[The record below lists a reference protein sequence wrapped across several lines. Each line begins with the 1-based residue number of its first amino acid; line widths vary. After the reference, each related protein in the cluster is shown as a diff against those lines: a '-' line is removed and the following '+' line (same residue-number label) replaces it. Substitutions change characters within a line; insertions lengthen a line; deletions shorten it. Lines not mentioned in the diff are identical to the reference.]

1 MKIIF
6 ALLLSTTLF
15 FTACSEDNDDNLV
28 AKTEANASFKFLNNW
43 DGTAISSTDFE
54 NTQYT
59 NANGETITM
68 TRLRYLISDVTFTK
82 ADGENITIN
91 GYKLIDVT
99 NNNLVY
105 TPEIKIPTDTYS
117 NVSFTYGFKTEDN
130 ITGLYPDLNSVN
142 FQVPMAA
149 LGGGYHYMQF
159 DGKYSNSSVT
169 DAPFN
174 YHNIRAVNPGMNP
187 TFPDQDT
194 FIVVD
199 LGAITITDDVEI
211 TINSNIAE
219 WFKNPNQWDLN
230 TLNQV
235 LMPNPN
241 AQLLMNQNGQ
251 NVFTLEAISQ

>member
-1 MKIIF
+1 MKKKF
-6 ALLLSTTLF
+6 ALLLLIILVYTS
-15 FTACSEDNDDNLV
+15 CSEDNDDNLV
-28 AKTEANASFKFLNNW
+28 AKNEVNTSFKFSNNW
-43 DGTAISSTDFE
+43 DGTAISSSNFE
-54 NTQYT
+54 NTEYT
-59 NANGETITM
+59 NANGEVITI
-68 TRLRYLISDVTFTK
+68 TRLRYLISNVTFTK
-82 ADGENITIN
+82 ANGESTTIE

-99 NNNLVY
+99 NDDLEFN
-105 TPEIKIPTDTYS
+105 PEMKIPTGVYS

-130 ITGLYPDLNSVN
+130 VTGLYLDLNSVS
-142 FQVPMAA
+142 FQVPLAA

-187 TFPDQDT
+187 TFPDQNT

-199 LGAITITDDVEI
+199 LGPATITDNVEI
-211 TINSNIAE
+211 TVNSNIAE

-235 LMPNPN
+235 LMPNPD

-251 NVFTLEAISQ
+251 NVFTLETISQ